1 MRVCLS
7 VTSLGFL
14 EGGGHR
20 WAYLNWALGLKS
32 IGCEVTWLE
41 EVADRIPDGLHGP
54 RPAHSRAYAS
64 PSASPRPS
72 QGSLPIRAGSPLIGR
87 VSHPL
92 DD

>member
-20 WAYLNWALGLKS
+20 WAYLNCALGLKS

-41 EVADRIPDGLHGP
+41 EVADRIPDEGIPQRRSTNLM
-54 RPAHSRAYAS
+54 AC
-64 PSASPRPS
+64 
-72 QGSLPIRAGSPLIGR
+72 PIALTG
-87 VSHPL
+87 
-92 DD
+92 